1 MVDKEYMENFKYELE
16 HPLSKEVIDLL
27 KSKGP
32 LTYYD
37 VKTISKDLLLSM
49 TAKLMP
55 KEVEL

>member
-1 MVDKEYMENFKYELE
+1 MENFKYELE